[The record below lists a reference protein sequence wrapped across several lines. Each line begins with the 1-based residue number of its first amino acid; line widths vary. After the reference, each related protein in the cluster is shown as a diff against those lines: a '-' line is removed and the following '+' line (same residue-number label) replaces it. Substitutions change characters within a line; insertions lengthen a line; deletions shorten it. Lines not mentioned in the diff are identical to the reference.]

1 MANLIDTDL
10 LLDTFCERMETT
22 LGPVLAPLNAFAK
35 DFSTDESDS
44 VQQTKSLQI
53 PVFNAT
59 AVAVQ
64 TNPTNF
70 ETGDTN
76 TTNAAITVN
85 HISRSFFL
93 ASSTLNQ
100 KFRIENLMDINW
112 QVFANKLI
120 DTALTPVTVT
130 NFTANLS
137 VAEASVAGANLATA
151 WAGIATAPI
160 KNMII
165 SATAMSKFLPTNLTA
180 YGSSGT
186 GSGQSG
192 PTTTGNNL
200 RGLYGFDNFYLN
212 TRWTGAGTNVFG
224 FACAPNAIGLYGGIP
239 KKGPSA
245 PDYIKSRIVPV
256 PQLGLQVEVN
266 TWYSVSSRQ
275 QWMSYDVIFGAGYL
289 QDPARG
295 FILQYP

>member
-1 MANLIDTDL
+1 MANLIDADL
-10 LLDTFCERMETT
+10 LLDTFSERMETT
-22 LGPVLAPLNAFAK
+22 LGPVLAPLNAFCK
-35 DFSTDESDS
+35 DFTTDQSDGI
-44 VQQTKSLQI
+44 QQTKSLQI

-64 TNPTNF
+64 SNPTNF

-76 TTNAAITVN
+76 TTNAIVTVN
-85 HISRSFFL
+85 HLSRSFYL

-112 QVFANKLI
+112 QVFANKII

-151 WAGIATAPI
+151 WAGIGTAPV
-160 KNMII
+160 KNLLL
-165 SATAMSKFLPTNLTA
+165 SATAMSKFLPTNLTS

-186 GSGQSG
+186 GSGTSG
-192 PTTTGNNL
+192 PTTTGINL

-245 PDYIKSRIVPV
+245 PDYIASRIVQV
-256 PQLGLQVEVN
+256 PQLGLSVEFN
-266 TWYSVSSRQ
+266 TWFSVASRQ
-275 QWMSYDVIFGAGYL
+275 QWASYDVIFGAGYL
-289 QDPARG
+289 QDTARG
-295 FILQYP
+295 FVLQYP